1 MTEATEAARQIAAEL
16 ENKLAAAEA
25 RAVELQT
32 ERRRLSF
39 AANTGDGA
47 AEKRLKALN
56 TEAAHINLDIE
67 NVRSA
72 IDEAKRRLAVAE
84 RDEAMGK
91 ARENA
96 NEAVKLAAELAQL
109 GHGIDAD
116 FASGC
121 EKLERSKSIIDRL
134 HQLGITHP
142 RGEQVKVLSGLALAT
157 HLMLLP
163 IRAERD
169 HLAPH
174 ERHTFE
180 ELYSG
185 WARGVTNQVAPL
197 LGEQGEEAA

>member
-1 MTEATEAARQIAAEL
+1 MTEATDAARQIVAEL

-25 RAVELQT
+25 RAAELQT

-39 AANTGDGA
+39 DANTGDETA
-47 AEKRLKALN
+47 RKALDKLN
-56 TEAAHINLDIE
+56 KEAATAGLEIE
-67 NVRSA
+67 NIRSA
-72 IDEAKRRLAVAE
+72 IEEAKRRLQAAE
-84 RDEAMGK
+84 RDEAMAA

-121 EKLERSKSIIDRL
+121 EKLERSKSIMDRL
-134 HQLGITHP
+134 HQLGVTHP

-169 HLAPH
+169 HLAPR

>member
-1 MTEATEAARQIAAEL
+1 MTPIRATRRPKRLNTLNKEAATA
-16 ENKLAAAEA
+16 
-25 RAVELQT
+25 
-32 ERRRLSF
+32 
-39 AANTGDGA
+39 
-47 AEKRLKALN
+47 
-56 TEAAHINLDIE
+56 LDIE
-67 NVRSA
+67 NIRSA
-72 IDEAKRRLAVAE
+72 IEEAKRRLQAAE
-84 RDEAMGK
+84 RDEAMAA

-121 EKLERSKSIIDRL
+121 ETNLSAPSRSWIGFTSWASLIPGASKSRCSPAWRSRHI
-134 HQLGITHP
+134 
-142 RGEQVKVLSGLALAT
+142 S
-157 HLMLLP
+157 MLLP

-169 HLAPH
+169 HLAPR